1 MIKKFKRYISNLSYK
16 GAINF
21 IVRICSVIGLIS
33 IFSIILKWKT
43 SFSNMDAFDLVA
55 YILIAVFLVPF
66 LLGLFLFVIL
76 GVPLKEDKAYKD
88 AIEKL
93 KQILINSDNDVEIIP
108 NITQE
113 YFPKDILLFYLE
125 QKGIQFW
132 ITSEDSSDFN
142 FTIYI
147 TDNDNPEKKF
157 IYPNTIQN
165 PLYVLSHFKFK
176 N

>member
-1 MIKKFKRYISNLSYK
+1 M
-16 GAINF
+16 
-21 IVRICSVIGLIS
+21 
-33 IFSIILKWKT
+33 
-43 SFSNMDAFDLVA
+43 
-55 YILIAVFLVPF
+55 
-66 LLGLFLFVIL
+66 
-76 GVPLKEDKAYKD
+76 
-88 AIEKL
+88 